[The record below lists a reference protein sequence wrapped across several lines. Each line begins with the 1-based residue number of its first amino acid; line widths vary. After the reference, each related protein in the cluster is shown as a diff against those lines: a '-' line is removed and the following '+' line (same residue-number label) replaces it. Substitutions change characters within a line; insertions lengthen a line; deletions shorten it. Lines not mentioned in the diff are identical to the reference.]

1 MLVPSMATPAWQDK
15 IMSPR
20 LLTELASG
28 NRQDFLEA
36 HRSSHFL
43 AVAVSTETPDLLDGL
58 CLMCADE
65 RASHPVKALPFKTK
79 AQRGVL
85 SVPPRAGG
93 GGLFDL
99 LGANCRVLEVGKR
112 ADVSAAFP
120 DRISI
125 GRAANKDIV
134 LRDASVS
141 KFHAWFGVDEAATLY
156 LVDAGSTN
164 HTKVGSRLLT
174 PRSPE
179 PVPTGT
185 TIRFGSIDTVLL
197 DAEMLWKE
205 CHRTR

>member
-1 MLVPSMATPAWQDK
+1 
-15 IMSPR
+15 MSPR

-28 NRQDFLEA
+28 NRHDFLEA

-58 CLMCADE
+58 SMMCADE

-93 GGLFDL
+93 TALFDL

-125 GRAANKDIV
+125 GRAANKDVV

-141 KFHAWFGVDEAATLY
+141 KFHAWFGVDEQATLY

-164 HTKVGSRLLT
+164 HTRVGTKLLT

-185 TIRFGSIDTVLL
+185 TIRFGAIDTLLL
-197 DAEMLWKE
+197 DADMLWKE

>member
-1 MLVPSMATPAWQDK
+1 
-15 IMSPR
+15 MSPR
-20 LLTELASG
+20 LLTELANQS
-28 NRQDFLEA
+28 RHDFLEA
-36 HRSSHFL
+36 HRNSHFL

-58 CLMCADE
+58 SLMCADE

-85 SVPPRAGG
+85 SVPPRAGTA
-93 GGLFDL
+93 LFDL

-141 KFHAWFGVDEAATLY
+141 KFHAWFGVDEEATLY

-179 PVPTGT
+179 AVPTGT
-185 TIRFGSIDTVLL
+185 TIRFGAIDTLLL
-197 DAEMLWKE
+197 DSDMLWKE

>member
-1 MLVPSMATPAWQDK
+1 MATPAWQDK

-28 NRQDFLEA
+28 NRQNFLEA
-36 HRSSHFL
+36 HANSHFL

-58 CLMCADE
+58 SMMIADE

-93 GGLFDL
+93 ALFDL

-112 ADVSAAFP
+112 TDVSAAFP

-185 TIRFGSIDTVLL
+185 TIRFGAIDTLLL
-197 DAEMLWKE
+197 DADMLWKE

>member
-1 MLVPSMATPAWQDK
+1 MVTPAWQDK
-15 IMSPR
+15 IMSQR

-28 NRQDFLEA
+28 NRQEFIQTY
-36 HRSSHFL
+36 RTSHFL

-58 CLMCADE
+58 TLMCADE

-85 SVPPRAGG
+85 SVPPRTNAAGF
-93 GGLFDL
+93 FDL
-99 LGANCRVLEVGKR
+99 LGSNCRVLEIGKR

-141 KFHAWFGVDEAATLY
+141 KFHAWFGVDEAFTLFV
-156 LVDAGSTN
+156 VDADSTN

-179 PVPTGT
+179 PVAPGT
-185 TIRFGSIDTVLL
+185 TIRFGAIDTLL
-197 DAEMLWKE
+197 MDADTLWRE